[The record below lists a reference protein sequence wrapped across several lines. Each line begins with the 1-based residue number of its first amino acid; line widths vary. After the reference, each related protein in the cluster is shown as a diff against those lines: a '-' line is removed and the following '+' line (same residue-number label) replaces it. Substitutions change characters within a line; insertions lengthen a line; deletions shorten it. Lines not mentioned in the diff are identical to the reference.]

1 MNKNNRIRFVLIIG
15 FVLGLAPGWF
25 LSILNNSPTSG
36 TTIYPTRPEMQMFL
50 REHYG
55 YMNDIDGD
63 IGGGSNDAWL
73 LYEEDLMNYDQA
85 RYIERMGGGE

>member
-1 MNKNNRIRFVLIIG
+1 MIGKLIAMLIIG
-15 FVLGLAPGWF
+15 IGTGCWIGLAIGVHSKP
-25 LSILNNSPTSG
+25 G

-50 REHYG
+50 REHYAYPG
-55 YMNDIDGD
+55 DIDGK
-63 IGGGSNDAWL
+63 IGSLSNDSWL